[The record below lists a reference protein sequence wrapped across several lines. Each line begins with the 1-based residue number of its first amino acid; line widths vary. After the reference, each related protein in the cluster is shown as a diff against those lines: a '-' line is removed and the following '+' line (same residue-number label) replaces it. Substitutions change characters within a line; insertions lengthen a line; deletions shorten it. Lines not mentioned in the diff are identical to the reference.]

1 MHIKLGNQLNNY
13 IYIFFFI
20 SIWFCL
26 DTNFD
31 NILSFKEDINV
42 RNFFL
47 SLRAI
52 FPLIFFFCF
61 LFYFNFKIEFLTNNK
76 ILNFILLIYS
86 LYFFFQLP
94 GLLLT
99 ENNFI
104 NSYYAIVSLIAIF
117 LVAISYNKILNKN
130 ILYITS
136 IIILTPVVF
145 VYGYLSWEWIIKTH
159 NLNMYGTWP
168 HVFYDIENFS
178 TNFIRS
184 SGLARSTMIL
194 IIPLFFVLLIH
205 QVRILYLTLYIFL
218 SSIIYLTQSRIVLL
232 FYFSF
237 LIFSFV
243 YLMWNESLKQKI
255 IKIFILGLLPIL
267 FFNLTILVK
276 EEMRSGFVSKKLGIE
291 YNKERSTKFFREYNK
306 KFDFILKGD
315 TRFKDPENYIRKL
328 DPKTI
333 TSHRFEYWGSVIR
346 ESNQPI
352 FGYGV
357 LGDRFLINSN
367 ASNTLIYSYASG
379 GLISLILMIII
390 LLRYTYLCIHSIF
403 FRKIHLKKE
412 NIVLLSSIFTMSFL
426 MLRGIVEVGIGVFSI
441 DFLIFLSCL
450 IVLEQN
456 LKKLDEKR

>member
-1 MHIKLGNQLNNY
+1 MHIKSENQLNNY

-26 DTNFD
+26 DTNFY
-31 NILSFKEDINV
+31 NILSFKEDNNIK
-42 RNFFL
+42 NFFL

-76 ILNFILLIYS
+76 SLNFILLIYS

-99 ENNFI
+99 ENSLI
-104 NSYYAIVSLIAIF
+104 NSYYAIISLIAIF
-117 LVAISYNKILNKN
+117 SVAASYNKIFNKN
-130 ILYITS
+130 TFYIIS
-136 IIILTPVVF
+136 FIILTPVVF
-145 VYGYLSWEWIIKTH
+145 VYGYLSWEWIVKTH
-159 NLNMYGTWP
+159 NINMYGTFP
-168 HVFYDIENFS
+168 QVFVDVGSFS
-178 TNFIRS
+178 TNVIRS

-194 IIPLFFVLLIH
+194 IIPLFFWLLI
-205 QVRILYLTLYIFL
+205 QPIKSLYLFFYLFL
-218 SSIIYLTQSRIVLL
+218 GSIIYLTQSRIVLL

-243 YLMWNESLKQKI
+243 YLMWNKSLKQKI
-255 IKIFILGLLPIL
+255 IKIFVLGLLPIL
-267 FFNLTILVK
+267 IVNLTLLVK
-276 EEMRSGFVSKKLGIE
+276 EEMRAGFISKRLGIE
-291 YNKERSTKFFREYNK
+291 YNKERSTKFFREYNE
-306 KFDFILKGD
+306 KFDFFLEGD
-315 TRFKDPENYIRKL
+315 TKFQDPENYIRNL
-328 DPKTI
+328 DPKTF
-333 TSHRFEYWGSVIR
+333 TSNRFGYWRSIIHK
-346 ESNQPI
+346 SNEPI

-357 LGDRFLINSN
+357 LGDRFLINFN
-367 ASNTLIYSYASG
+367 AANTLVYSYASG
-379 GLISLILMIII
+379 GLISLILMIVI

-426 MLRGIVEVGIGVFSI
+426 MLRGIAEVGIGVFSI

-450 IVLEQN
+450 IVLEEN